1 MPPVGAVIA
10 NAGVVQFL
18 AAASG
23 PLAAVL
29 SALTLWGLPLGGLPL
44 AAKPMAAQEL
54 VALPCPSSAGWQ
66 VVRQLELPRFN
77 RGGRALGGFSAAIYK
92 SKPDQLWLLSDL
104 AQGSLSIWQLGLA
117 GLAKGKELDRPQ
129 PPLRELSLRG
139 GASAALPAEIDSEAM
154 VLLGDQ
160 LWVASEGRRSAERP
174 PQLLKF
180 AANTGELLQAIDLP
194 AAWQAAKDSGL
205 ASNGGPESLT
215 LLPGRDGRP
224 QLLMAA
230 EQPLLQDPARHRRLL
245 LWSWPR
251 GLEPRRDPPQAREW
265 GSLLLPPEP
274 DWGLT
279 DLLALRSNQLL
290 ALLRRF
296 EAPDHWQIRLVLYP
310 LPSSAP
316 AARPARALA
325 QWDLIAGG
333 LAPDNW
339 EGLSFGPR
347 LADGRPS
354 LLLVSDD
361 NLSPFQANRVALLSP
376 RQTNSCSRSR

>member
-1 MPPVGAVIA
+1 MIA
-10 NAGVVQFL
+10 NAGVVNLLTSAF
-18 AAASG
+18 G
-23 PLAAVL
+23 PLAVVL
-29 SALTLWGLPLGGLPL
+29 AAIPFWGLTLGGLPL
-44 AAKPMAAQEL
+44 GAQPMAAQQL
-54 VALPCPSSAGWQ
+54 ALPCPSSAGWH
-66 VVRQLELPRFN
+66 VVRQIELPRFN

-92 SKPDQLWLLSDL
+92 PKPDQLWLLSDL
-104 AQGSLSIWQLGLA
+104 PQGSLSIWDLALA
-117 GLAKGKELDRPQ
+117 GLAKGKELARPL
-129 PPLRELSLRG
+129 PPPRELPLRG
-139 GASAALPAEIDSEAM
+139 GASAALSAAIDAEAM

-180 AANTGELLQAIDLP
+180 HVGSGELLQAVALP

-215 LLPGRDGRP
+215 LLPGRHGRP
-224 QLLMAA
+224 QMLMAA
-230 EQPLLQDPARHRRLL
+230 EHPLLQDPARQLRLL
-245 LWSWPR
+245 LWSWPQ

-265 GSLLLPPEP
+265 GSLLLPPGP

-279 DLLALRSNQLL
+279 DLLALPSNQLL

-296 EAPDHWQIRLVLYP
+296 EAPDRWQIRLALYP
-310 LPSSAP
+310 LSTAAQ
-316 AARPARALA
+316 AARPARPLA
-325 QWDLIAGG
+325 QWDLIARG
-333 LAPDNW
+333 LSPDNW

-376 RQTNSCSRSR
+376 RQTDSCSRSR

>member
-1 MPPVGAVIA
+1 MPPGGAVIA
-10 NAGVVQFL
+10 NAGLVQFL

-23 PLAAVL
+23 PLAAML
-29 SALTLWGLPLGGLPL
+29 AALTPWGLPLG
-44 AAKPMAAQEL
+44 AQEL
-54 VALPCPSSAGWQ
+54 ALPCPSSAGWQ
-66 VVRQLELPRFN
+66 VVRQIELPRFN

-92 SKPDQLWLLSDL
+92 PKPDQLWLLSDL
-104 AQGSLSIWQLGLA
+104 PQGSLSIWDLALA
-117 GLAKGKELDRPQ
+117 GLAKGKELARPL
-129 PPLRELSLRG
+129 PPPRELPLRG
-139 GASAALPAEIDSEAM
+139 GASAALSAAIDAEAM

-180 AANTGELLQAIDLP
+180 HVGSGELLQAVALP

-215 LLPGRDGRP
+215 LLPGRHGRP
-224 QLLMAA
+224 QMLMAA
-230 EQPLLQDPARHRRLL
+230 EHPLLQDPARQLRLL
-245 LWSWPR
+245 LWSWPQ

-265 GSLLLPPEP
+265 GSLLLPPGP

-279 DLLALRSNQLL
+279 DLLALPSNQLL

-296 EAPDHWQIRLVLYP
+296 EAPDRWQIRLALYP
-310 LPSSAP
+310 LSTAAP
-316 AARPARALA
+316 AARPARPLA
-325 QWDLIAGG
+325 QWDLIARG
-333 LAPDNW
+333 LSPDNW

-361 NLSPFQANRVALLSP
+361 NLRPFQANRVALLSP
-376 RQTNSCSRSR
+376 RQTDSCSRSR

>member
-1 MPPVGAVIA
+1 MPPGGAVIA
-10 NAGVVQFL
+10 NAGLVQFL

-23 PLAAVL
+23 PLAAML
-29 SALTLWGLPLGGLPL
+29 AALTPWGLPLG
-44 AAKPMAAQEL
+44 AQEL
-54 VALPCPSSAGWQ
+54 AIPCPSSAGWQ
-66 VVRQLELPRFN
+66 VVRQFKLPRFN

-104 AQGSLSIWQLGLA
+104 PQGSLSIWDFDLA
-117 GLAKGKELDRPQ
+117 GLAKGKELARPL
-129 PPLRELSLRG
+129 PPPRELPLRG
-139 GASAALPAEIDSEAM
+139 GADAPLPAAIDAEAM
-154 VLLGDQ
+154 LLLGDQ

-180 AANTGELLQAIDLP
+180 HVGSGELLQAIALP
-194 AAWQAAKDSGL
+194 AAWRAAKASGL

-215 LLPGRDGRP
+215 LLPGRHGRP
-224 QLLMAA
+224 LLLMAA
-230 EQPLLQDPARHRRLL
+230 EQPLLQDPERQLRLL

-251 GLEPRRDPPQAREW
+251 GLEPRRDPPQARKW

-279 DLLALRSNQLL
+279 DLLALPSNQLL

-296 EAPDHWQIRLVLYP
+296 VAPDRWQIRLALYP
-310 LPSSAP
+310 LSTAAP
-316 AARPARALA
+316 AARPARPLA
-325 QWDLIAGG
+325 QWDLIASG

>member
-1 MPPVGAVIA
+1 MPQWGAVIA
-10 NAGVVQFL
+10 NAELVKLF
-18 AAASG
+18 ASVFG

-29 SALTLWGLPLGGLPL
+29 AALTPWGLPLG
-44 AAKPMAAQEL
+44 AQEL
-54 VALPCPSSAGWQ
+54 ALPCPSSAGWQ
-66 VVRQLELPRFN
+66 VVRQFELPRFN

-92 SKPDQLWLLSDL
+92 PKPDQLWLLSDL
-104 AQGSLSIWQLGLA
+104 PQGSLSSWDLALA
-117 GLAKGKELDRPQ
+117 GLAKGKELARPL
-129 PPLRELSLRG
+129 PPLRELPLRG
-139 GASAALPAEIDSEAM
+139 GAGASAALPAAIDAEAM

-180 AANTGELLQAIDLP
+180 HVGSGELLQAIALP
-194 AAWQAAKDSGL
+194 AAWQAANNSGL

-215 LLPGRDGRP
+215 LLPGRHGRP
-224 QLLMAA
+224 QMLMAA
-230 EQPLLQDPARHRRLL
+230 EHPLLQDPARQLRLL
-245 LWSWPR
+245 LWSWPQ

-265 GSLLLPPEP
+265 GSLLLPPQP

-279 DLLALRSNQLL
+279 DLLALPSNQLL

-296 EAPDHWQIRLVLYP
+296 EAPDRWQIRLALYP
-310 LPSSAP
+310 LSTAAP
-316 AARPARALA
+316 AARPVRPLA
-325 QWDLIAGG
+325 QWDLIASG

>member
-1 MPPVGAVIA
+1 MIA
-10 NAGVVQFL
+10 NDGLVKLL
-18 AAASG
+18 ASVFG

-29 SALTLWGLPLGGLPL
+29 AAIPFWGLPLGGLPL
-44 AAKPMAAQEL
+44 AAQPMAAQEL

-66 VVRQLELPRFN
+66 VVRQIELPRFN
-77 RGGRALGGFSAAIYK
+77 RNGRALGGFSAAIYK
-92 SKPDQLWLLSDL
+92 PKPDQLWLLSDL
-104 AQGSLSIWQLGLA
+104 PQGSLSIWDLALA
-117 GLAKGKELDRPQ
+117 GLAKGKELARPLA
-129 PPLRELSLRG
+129 PPRELPLRG
-139 GASAALPAEIDSEAM
+139 GADAALPAAIDAEAM
-154 VLLGDQ
+154 VMLGDQ

-180 AANTGELLQAIDLP
+180 HLSSGALLQAIALP
-194 AAWQAAKDSGL
+194 AAWQAAKNSGL

-215 LLPGRDGRP
+215 LLPGRPGRP

-230 EQPLLQDPARHRRLL
+230 EHPLLQDPARQLRLL
-245 LWSWPR
+245 LWSWPQ
-251 GLEPRRDPPQAREW
+251 GLEPRRDPPQAREL

-274 DWGLT
+274 DWGRT
-279 DLLALRSNQLL
+279 DLLALPSNQLL

-296 EAPDHWQIRLVLYP
+296 VAPDRWQIRLALYP
-310 LPSSAP
+310 LSTAAP
-316 AARPARALA
+316 AARPARPLA
-325 QWDLIAGG
+325 QWDLIASG

-361 NLSPFQANRVALLSP
+361 NLSQFQANRVALLAP

>member
-1 MPPVGAVIA
+1 M
-10 NAGVVQFL
+10 
-18 AAASG
+18 
-23 PLAAVL
+23 
-29 SALTLWGLPLGGLPL
+29 TLGGSPV
-44 AAKPMAAQEL
+44 AAQPMAAQQL
-54 VALPCPSSAGWQ
+54 ALPCPSSAGWQ
-66 VVRQLELPRFN
+66 VVREIELPRFN
-77 RGGRALGGFSAAIYK
+77 RSGRALGGFSAAIYK

-104 AQGSLSIWQLGLA
+104 PQGSLSSWDLALA
-117 GLAKGKELDRPQ
+117 GLAKGKELARPL
-129 PPLRELSLRG
+129 PPPRELPLRG
-139 GASAALPAEIDSEAM
+139 GASAALPAAIDAEAM

-160 LWVASEGRRSAERP
+160 LWVASEGRRSAERS
-174 PQLLKF
+174 PQLLNF
-180 AANTGELLQAIDLP
+180 AASSGELLQAIALP
-194 AAWQAAKDSGL
+194 AAWQAAKESGL

-215 LLPGRDGRP
+215 LLPGRHGRP

-230 EQPLLQDPARHRRLL
+230 EHPLLQDPAHQLRLL
-245 LWSWPR
+245 LWSWPK

-279 DLLALRSNQLL
+279 DLLALPSNQLL

-296 EAPDHWQIRLVLYP
+296 EGPDRWQIRLALYP
-310 LPSSAP
+310 LSPAAP
-316 AARPARALA
+316 AARPARPLA
-325 QWDLIAGG
+325 QWDLIASG
-333 LAPDNW
+333 LAADNW

-361 NLSPFQANRVALLSP
+361 NLSPFQANRVALLAP

>member
-1 MPPVGAVIA
+1 MPPGGAVIA
-10 NAGVVQFL
+10 NAELVKLF
-18 AAASG
+18 ASVFG

-29 SALTLWGLPLGGLPL
+29 AALTPWGLPLG
-44 AAKPMAAQEL
+44 AQEL
-54 VALPCPSSAGWQ
+54 ALPCPSSAGWQ
-66 VVRQLELPRFN
+66 VVRQIELPRVN

-92 SKPDQLWLLSDL
+92 PKPDQLWLLSDL
-104 AQGSLSIWQLGLA
+104 PQGSLSSWDLALA
-117 GLAKGKELDRPQ
+117 GLAKGKELARPL
-129 PPLRELSLRG
+129 PPLRELPLRG
-139 GASAALPAEIDSEAM
+139 GAGASAALPAAIDAEAM

-180 AANTGELLQAIDLP
+180 HVGSGELLQAIALP
-194 AAWQAAKDSGL
+194 AAWQAANNSGL

-224 QLLMAA
+224 QMLMAA
-230 EQPLLQDPARHRRLL
+230 EHPLLQDPARQLRLL
-245 LWSWPR
+245 LWSWPK
-251 GLEPRRDPPQAREW
+251 GLDPRRDPPQAREW
-265 GSLLLPPEP
+265 GSLLLQPQP

-279 DLLALRSNQLL
+279 DLLALPSNQLL

-296 EAPDHWQIRLVLYP
+296 EAPDRWQIRLALYP
-310 LPSSAP
+310 LSTAAP
-316 AARPARALA
+316 AARPVRPLA
-325 QWDLIAGG
+325 QWDLIASG

>member
-1 MPPVGAVIA
+1 MPPGGAVIA
-10 NAGVVQFL
+10 NAELVKLF
-18 AAASG
+18 ASVFG

-29 SALTLWGLPLGGLPL
+29 AALTPWGLPLG
-44 AAKPMAAQEL
+44 AQEL
-54 VALPCPSSAGWQ
+54 ALPCPSSAGWQ
-66 VVRQLELPRFN
+66 VVRQIELPRFN
-77 RGGRALGGFSAAIYK
+77 RGGRALGGFSAALYK
-92 SKPDQLWLLSDL
+92 FKPDQLWLLSDL
-104 AQGSLSIWQLGLA
+104 PQGSLSIWDFGLA
-117 GLAKGKELDRPQ
+117 GLAKGKELARPL
-129 PPLRELSLRG
+129 PPPRELPLRG
-139 GASAALPAEIDSEAM
+139 GEGGALPAAIDAEAM

-180 AANTGELLQAIDLP
+180 HVGNGELLQAIALP
-194 AAWQAAKDSGL
+194 AAWRAGKASGL
-205 ASNGGPESLT
+205 AANGGPESLT
-215 LLPGRDGRP
+215 LLPGRRRHGRP

-230 EQPLLQDPARHRRLL
+230 EQPLLQDPPRHRRLL

-251 GLEPRRDPPQAREW
+251 GLEPRRDPPQAREL

-296 EAPDHWQIRLVLYP
+296 EAPDRWQIRLALYP

-316 AARPARALA
+316 AAMPARPLA

-339 EGLSFGPR
+339 EGLSIGPR

-376 RQTNSCSRSR
+376 RQTDSCSRSR

>member
-1 MPPVGAVIA
+1 MIA
-10 NAGVVQFL
+10 NAGLVKLL
-18 AAASG
+18 ASVFG

-29 SALTLWGLPLGGLPL
+29 TALPFWGFPLGALPV
-44 AAKPMAAQEL
+44 AAQPMAAQQL
-54 VALPCPSSAGWQ
+54 SLPCPSSAGWQ
-66 VVRQLELPRFN
+66 VVRQIELPRVN

-92 SKPDQLWLLSDL
+92 PKPDQLWLLSDL
-104 AQGSLSIWQLGLA
+104 PQGSLSSRDLALA
-117 GLAKGKELDRPQ
+117 GLAKGKELARPL
-129 PPLRELSLRG
+129 PPPRELPLRS
-139 GASAALPAEIDSEAM
+139 GASAALPAAIDAEAM

-180 AANTGELLQAIDLP
+180 AASSGELLQAIALP
-194 AAWQAAKDSGL
+194 AAWQAANNSGL

-215 LLPGRDGRP
+215 LLPGRHGRP
-224 QLLMAA
+224 QMLMAA
-230 EQPLLQDPARHRRLL
+230 EHPLLQDPARQLRLL
-245 LWSWPR
+245 LWSWPK
-251 GLEPRRDPPQAREW
+251 GLDPRRDPPQAREW

-274 DWGLT
+274 NWGLT
-279 DLLALRSNQLL
+279 DLLALPSNQLL
-290 ALLRRF
+290 ALLRRY
-296 EAPDHWQIRLVLYP
+296 EAPDRWQIRLALYP
-310 LPSSAP
+310 LFTAAP
-316 AARPARALA
+316 AARPVRPLA
-325 QWDLIAGG
+325 QWDLIASG

-361 NLSPFQANRVALLSP
+361 NLSPLQANRVALLAP

>member
-1 MPPVGAVIA
+1 MIA
-10 NAGVVQFL
+10 NAGLVEFL
-18 AAASG
+18 APLFG

-29 SALTLWGLPLGGLPL
+29 AAIPFWGLPLGGLPV
-44 AAKPMAAQEL
+44 AAQPMAAQEL
-54 VALPCPSSAGWQ
+54 ALPCPNSAGWQ
-66 VVRQLELPRFN
+66 VLRQIELPRVN
-77 RGGRALGGFSAAIYK
+77 RVGRALGGFSAAIYQ

-104 AQGSLSIWQLGLA
+104 PQGSLSIWDLALA
-117 GLAKGKELDRPQ
+117 GLAKGKELARPL
-129 PPLRELSLRG
+129 PPPRELPLRG
-139 GASAALPAEIDSEAM
+139 GASAALSAAIDAEAM

-180 AANTGELLQAIDLP
+180 HVGSGELLQAVALP

-215 LLPGRDGRP
+215 LLPGRHGRP
-224 QLLMAA
+224 QMLMAA
-230 EQPLLQDPARHRRLL
+230 EHPLLQDPARQLRLL
-245 LWSWPR
+245 LWSWPQ

-265 GSLLLPPEP
+265 GSLLLPPGP

-279 DLLALRSNQLL
+279 DLLALPSNQLL

-296 EAPDHWQIRLVLYP
+296 EAPDRWQIRLALYP
-310 LPSSAP
+310 LSTAAP
-316 AARPARALA
+316 AARPARPLA
-325 QWDLIAGG
+325 QWDLIARG
-333 LAPDNW
+333 LSPDNW

-376 RQTNSCSRSR
+376 RQTDSCSRSR

>member
-1 MPPVGAVIA
+1 M
-10 NAGVVQFL
+10 
-18 AAASG
+18 
-23 PLAAVL
+23 
-29 SALTLWGLPLGGLPL
+29 TLGGSPV
-44 AAKPMAAQEL
+44 AAQPMAAQEL
-54 VALPCPSSAGWQ
+54 ALPCPSSAGWQ
-66 VVRQLELPRFN
+66 VVREIELPRFN
-77 RGGRALGGFSAAIYK
+77 RSGRALGGFSAAIYK
-92 SKPDQLWLLSDL
+92 PKPDQLWLLSDL
-104 AQGSLSIWQLGLA
+104 PQGSLSIWDLALA
-117 GLAKGKELDRPQ
+117 GLAKGKELARPL
-129 PPLRELSLRG
+129 PPPRELPLRG
-139 GASAALPAEIDSEAM
+139 GEGAALPAAIDAEAM

-160 LWVASEGRRSAERP
+160 LWVASEGRRSAERS

-180 AANTGELLQAIDLP
+180 AASSGELLQAIALP
-194 AAWQAAKDSGL
+194 AAWQAAKESGL

-215 LLPGRDGRP
+215 LLPGRHGRP

-230 EQPLLQDPARHRRLL
+230 EHPLLQDPARQLRLL
-245 LWSWPR
+245 LWSWPK

-279 DLLALRSNQLL
+279 DLLALPSNQLL

-296 EAPDHWQIRLVLYP
+296 EAPDRWQIRLALYP
-310 LPSSAP
+310 LSPAAP
-316 AARPARALA
+316 AARPARPLA
-325 QWDLIAGG
+325 QWDLIASG
-333 LAPDNW
+333 LAADNW

-361 NLSPFQANRVALLSP
+361 NLSPFQANRVALLAP